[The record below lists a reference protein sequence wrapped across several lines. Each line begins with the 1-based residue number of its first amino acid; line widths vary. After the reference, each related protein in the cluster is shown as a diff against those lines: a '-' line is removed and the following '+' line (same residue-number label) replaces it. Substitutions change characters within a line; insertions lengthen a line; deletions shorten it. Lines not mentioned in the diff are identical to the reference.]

1 MKGNVDSKLL
11 LGLVIGAAV
20 GAAVG
25 YLAATDKKE
34 QILEEINDIVSKVKD
49 GFNTAVS
56 KYKEGKAEIETVIE
70 EAVEKEKK

>member
-25 YLAATDKKE
+25 YLATTDKRE
-34 QILEEINDIVSKVKD
+34 QMLEEINDIVGKVKD
-49 GFNTAVS
+49 NFNAAVA
-56 KYKEGKAEIETVIE
+56 KYKESKAEIETAIE
-70 EAVEKEKK
+70 ETVAKETK

>member
-25 YLAATDKKE
+25 YLATTDKKE
-34 QILEEINDIVSKVKD
+34 QLLEEINDIVGKVKD
-49 GFNTAVS
+49 NFNAAVA
-56 KYKEGKAEIETVIE
+56 KYKEGKAEIETAIE
-70 EAVEKEKK
+70 ETVAKETK

>member
-20 GAAVG
+20 GATVG
-25 YLAATDKKE
+25 YLAATEKKE
-34 QILEEINDIVSKVKD
+34 QILEEINDMVSKVKE
-49 GFNTAVS
+49 GFNSAMA
-56 KYKEGKAEIETVIE
+56 KYKEGKAEIETAIE